1 MSQCREN
8 FVRPLKDLRD
18 RINETLIIARLMSFD
33 RRRNRRH
40 NIVRAALPRQEDL
53 NARAGGLRGLDENEF
68 VFVRKNHFPEGT
80 SRTLVRA
87 WLELA

>member
-1 MSQCREN
+1 
-8 FVRPLKDLRD
+8 
-18 RINETLIIARLMSFD
+18 MSFD

-40 NIVRAALPRQEDL
+40 DVVWAAVPRQEHF
-53 NARAGGLRGLDENEF
+53 NARAGGLCGLDENEF